1 MTDSVNHPAEPSPRR
16 RRRDIRERMEIAR
29 IETWDLLDDP
39 DLAIF
44 TIVRENG
51 EPFAPFEAG
60 QYTQLAFRDQSANDP
75 RPRQFSI
82 ASAPHDLHALELYVI
97 LVRDSLGDGS
107 NNEGVF
113 TGTLWH
119 HRPGDEVLFMP
130 RPAGRF
136 VPSRTTQRDL
146 VCVGTGTGLAPFVSM
161 ARDFWHEYQD
171 SGKLPRRL
179 TILHGVSYASQLGY
193 RADLETLAGEKGFDL
208 LYVPVISRPEQ
219 DPGYEDSMG
228 RGRLNDACRLLCGEP
243 KVGRVDPFLPQQTFE
258 ALRERLTVAESTAYL
273 CGNPG
278 MISDVKDLLAGKG
291 FNTEGRES
299 QLITEDYW

>member
-1 MTDSVNHPAEPSPRR
+1 MKQLAEPPPHR
-16 RRRDIRERMEIAR
+16 RRRDIRERMESAR
-29 IETWDLLDDP
+29 IQTWNLLEDT

-44 TIVRENG
+44 TIVRTNG
-51 EPFAPFEAG
+51 EPFAAFEAG
-60 QYTQLAFRDQSANDP
+60 QYTQLAFQDQPANDS

-82 ASAPHDLHALELYVI
+82 ASAPHQLDALEIYAI
-97 LVRDSLGDGS
+97 LVRDSQGDGS

-113 TGTLWH
+113 TGTLWNH
-119 HRPGDEVLFMP
+119 QPGDEILFMP

-146 VCVGTGTGLAPFVSM
+146 VCVGTGTGIAPFVAM
-161 ARDFWHEYQD
+161 ARSFWHEYKD
-171 SGKLPRRL
+171 SSKLPRRL
-179 TILHGVSYASQLGY
+179 TILHGVSHTSQLGY
-193 RADLETLAGEKGFDL
+193 RSELEELASDKGFGL
-208 LYVPVISRPEQ
+208 LYVPVISRPGQ
-219 DPGYEDSMG
+219 DPGYEDNMG
-228 RGRLNDACRLLCGEP
+228 RGRLNDACRLLCGES

-291 FNTEGRES
+291 FNAEGRES